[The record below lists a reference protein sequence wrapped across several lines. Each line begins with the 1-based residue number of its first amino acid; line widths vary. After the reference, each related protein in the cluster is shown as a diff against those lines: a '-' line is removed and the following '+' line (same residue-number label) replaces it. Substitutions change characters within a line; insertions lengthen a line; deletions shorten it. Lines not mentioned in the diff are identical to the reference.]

1 MLRTNVHVW
10 SSGQLERLSRSYY
23 TRSCSSK
30 AVDGSTVVALSTA
43 CLERINRGRK
53 PDRSTQCS
61 LTATGYPPRLVS
73 ASQIKWR
80 NQFSRFDDR
89 DEKQAFITPFS
100 RCAWGKNSFCRGHRR
115 NLQLDRTQRPAEGG
129 AQSALT
135 GLRSTSVTAQLQT
148 EALGPVVYYYRFKL
162 KQKPEE
168 NGPLYC
174 ASGGCDW
181 EHCWN
186 LFVSV
191 SLSIVS

>member
-1 MLRTNVHVW
+1 MLRTKCAFMNGWAEVI
-10 SSGQLERLSRSYY
+10 

-61 LTATGYPPRLVS
+61 LTATGYPPRLHVCLS
-73 ASQIKWR
+73 FPNKMKKSI
-80 NQFSRFDDR
+80 SRFDDR
-89 DEKQAFITPFS
+89 DEKQAFVSPFS
-100 RCAWGKNSFCRGHRR
+100 RYAWAKNSFCRGHRR
-115 NLQLDRTQRPAEGG
+115 NLQLDRTQWITQRAAEGG

-135 GLRSTSVTAQLQT
+135 GLRSTSVTVQLQT

-162 KQKPEE
+162 KKKPEE
-168 NGPLYC
+168 NGPLYS

-181 EHCWN
+181 EYCCH
-186 LFVSV
+186 FVRV
-191 SLSIVS
+191 LGHR